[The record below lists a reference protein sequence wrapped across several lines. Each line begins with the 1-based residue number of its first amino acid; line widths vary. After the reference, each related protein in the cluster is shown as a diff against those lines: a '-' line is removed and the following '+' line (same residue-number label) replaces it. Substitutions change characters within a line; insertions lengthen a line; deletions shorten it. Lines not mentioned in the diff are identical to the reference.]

1 MSDKPLSQILFVTGK
16 LAEPALRR
24 TLGELAPQVGFE
36 PHVAVLPITVAAL
49 LTAEWVA
56 KKLTVPPGIDRILL
70 PGLCRGDLE
79 SLATSTGLPVSL
91 GPKDLRDLPEYFGKK
106 SGPPPGYGNYD
117 IEILAEIN
125 HASSKSIPE
134 ILTIARH
141 YRESGANII
150 DLGCDP
156 GGPWRNVGDT
166 VMSLVAEG
174 FRVSVDSFD
183 TIEVEAALAAGAEL
197 VLSVN
202 GTNVANAKR
211 WHEMYPN
218 VEVVA
223 IPDTPSDLDS
233 LDRTVEMLEGW
244 GVKYRLDPIV
254 EPIGFG
260 FAASLGRYIATRNRY
275 PNAAMM
281 MGVGNLTELTDADTS
296 GVNVLL
302 AGFCQELG
310 IRSVLATEV
319 IPWAR
324 SAIREFDLARRLVY
338 HAVKEKVLPKRLEP
352 NLVVLRDPKLFAHG
366 EEALVELASRITD
379 RNYRIFAERGEIHV
393 MNGSMYLRGNDPYE
407 LFAKMLSQDAKLDPS
422 HSFYLGYEFAK
433 AVTALTLGKQYE
445 QDRALRWGFLTVPEV
460 THRNPA
466 T

>member
-1 MSDKPLSQILFVTGK
+1 MSDKPPSQILFVTGK

-24 TLGELAPQVGFE
+24 TLGELAPRVGFE
-36 PHVAVLPITVAAL
+36 PHMAVLPITVAAL
-49 LTAEWVA
+49 LTTDWVA

-79 SLATSTGLPVSL
+79 SLAVSTGLPVAL

-106 SGPPPGYGNYD
+106 SGPPPGYGTYD

-134 ILTIARH
+134 ILSIARH
-141 YRESGANII
+141 YRDSGANII
-150 DLGCDP
+150 DLGCDS

-183 TIEVEAALAAGAEL
+183 TIEVEAALSAGAEL

-202 GTNVANAKR
+202 GTNAANAKR
-211 WHEMYPN
+211 WHETYPN

-233 LDRTVEMLEGW
+233 LDRTVEMLEGF

-260 FAASLGRYIATRNRY
+260 FAASLGRYIATRKRY

-281 MGVGNLTELTDADTS
+281 MGVGNLTELTDADTA

-324 SAIREFDLARRLVY
+324 SAVKEFDLARRLVY

-352 NLVVLRDPKLFAHG
+352 NLVLLRDPKLFAHS
-366 EEALVELASRITD
+366 EETLVELASRITD

-407 LFAKMLSQDAKLDPS
+407 LFAKLLSQDAKLDPS
-422 HSFYLGYEFAK
+422 HSFYIGYEFAK
-433 AVTALTLGKQYE
+433 AVTALTLSKQYE

>member
-1 MSDKPLSQILFVTGK
+1 MSDKPPSQILFVTGK

-24 TLGELAPQVGFE
+24 TLGELAPRVGFE

-49 LTAEWVA
+49 LTTDWVA

-79 SLATSTGLPVSL
+79 SLAVSTGLPVAL

-106 SGPPPGYGNYD
+106 SGPPPGYGTYD

-134 ILTIARH
+134 ILSIARH
-141 YRESGANII
+141 YRDSGANII
-150 DLGCDP
+150 DLGCDS

-183 TIEVEAALAAGAEL
+183 TIEVEAALSAGAEL

-202 GTNVANAKR
+202 GTNAANAKR
-211 WHEMYPN
+211 WHETYPN

-233 LDRTVEMLEGW
+233 LDRTVEMLEGF

-260 FAASLGRYIATRNRY
+260 FAASLGRYIATRKRY

-281 MGVGNLTELTDADTS
+281 MGVGNLTELTDADTA

-324 SAIREFDLARRLVY
+324 SAVKEFDLARRLVY

-352 NLVVLRDPKLFAHG
+352 NLVLLRDPKLFAHS
-366 EEALVELASRITD
+366 EETLVELASRITD

-407 LFAKMLSQDAKLDPS
+407 LFAKLLSQDAKLDPS
-422 HSFYLGYEFAK
+422 HSFYIGYEFAK
-433 AVTALTLGKQYE
+433 AVTALTLSKQYE

>member
-70 PGLCRGDLE
+70 PGLCRGNLE
-79 SLATSTGLPVSL
+79 SLATSTGLPVAL

-156 GGPWRNVGDT
+156 GGPWRNVGNT

-233 LDRTVEMLEGW
+233 LDRSVEMLEGW